1 MINEPVP
8 KNKVFGFRWR
18 IVKSHDEHKSHRLN
32 SAIFIGITPKEAR
45 NYRVSHFHR
54 NTLSMLGSKSK
65 IFPIER
71 EGFNFGMGDVVEVI
85 VDRTERSIEWR
96 IVERGLSR
104 KVVDK
109 VLGSDQEYFPFVQM
123 LQKDDQIEWLG
134 SWTQ

>member
-1 MINEPVP
+1 
-8 KNKVFGFRWR
+8 
-18 IVKSHDEHKSHRLN
+18 
-32 SAIFIGITPKEAR
+32 
-45 NYRVSHFHR
+45 
-54 NTLSMLGSKSK
+54 
-65 IFPIER
+65 
-71 EGFNFGMGDVVEVI
+71 MGDVVEVI